1 MKKLFLLIFISLS
14 LTNCSSEN
22 ERNVDGKWYMINKS
36 GFVEWTITKD
46 SLINRKLYPNFMR
59 KGKWKFDF
67 GISEKIKLADRVLLI
82 GENPKNQ
89 SEFYTLMTLVTCEND
104 KSLKYI
110 WNGLDS
116 ISNVNTIRELNQND
130 NRQLLGY
137 DLYSK
142 EYLETFKEKK
152 SIDEMTLSD
161 FKKYLK
167 IYIPNLKVATEE
179 YKKNV
184 KGYYGEASSFN
195 YQIIVSSLL
204 ELDYNPIQTSTSMNS
219 LFKKYMENEEI
230 KELLKELSGK

>member
-1 MKKLFLLIFISLS
+1 MKKIFILIIISFS
-14 LTNCSSEN
+14 LTNCSSQN
-22 ERNVDGKWYMINKS
+22 EQNVDGKWYMINKS
-36 GFVEWTITKD
+36 GFVEWTISKD
-46 SLINRKLYPNFMR
+46 SLLNKKMYPNFNQ
-59 KGKWKFDF
+59 KGKGGFNF
-67 GISEKIKLADRVLLI
+67 GVSEKIKLADRVLLI

-89 SEFYTLMTLVTCEND
+89 SEFYTLMTLVPSKNG

-116 ISNVNTIRELNQND
+116 ISNINTIRELNQND
-130 NRQLLGY
+130 NRQFLGY
-137 DLYSK
+137 DLYTK

-152 SIDEMTLSD
+152 SIDGMTLSD

-219 LFKKYMENEEI
+219 LFEKYMENEEV